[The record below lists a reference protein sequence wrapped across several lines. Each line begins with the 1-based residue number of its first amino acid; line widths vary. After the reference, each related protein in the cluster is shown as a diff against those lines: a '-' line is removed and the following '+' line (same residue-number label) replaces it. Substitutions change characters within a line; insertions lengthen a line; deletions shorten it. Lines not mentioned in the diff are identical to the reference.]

1 MNDEFIKLWMGDAL
15 VDRGDSAQWVLVKD
29 SEDMSKLRKTIKR
42 ILLFFFFKEN
52 NVIQAVVMFLRWY
65 FEKKKLK

>member
-1 MNDEFIKLWMGDAL
+1 MGDAL

-29 SEDMSKLRKTIKR
+29 SEDMSKLRKTIKKR
-42 ILLFFFFKEN
+42 SCFCFLLRK

>member
-1 MNDEFIKLWMGDAL
+1 MGDAL

-29 SEDMSKLRKTIKR
+29 SEDMSKLRKTIKK
-42 ILLFFFFKEN
+42 ISCLCFFLRKK
-52 NVIQAVVMFLRWY
+52 NVMQAVVMFLRWY